1 MPSKRIERANSELQ
15 RCLADIIQNRLN
27 DPRLET
33 LIYVSEVN
41 VTPDFKYCKIKI
53 SIDTDKE
60 ENKKQTLQVLQK
72 SEGFIKRELA
82 QMVKMPQVP
91 KLVFEYDKGAEASI
105 RINEILKNL
114 EIPADD
120 GED

>member
-27 DPRLET
+27 DPRLSK
-33 LIYVSEVN
+33 LIYVSEVS

-53 SIDTDKE
+53 SLDSPKEKDKE
-60 ENKKQTLQVLQK
+60 TTLAILRK

-82 QMVKMPQVP
+82 EMVQMPQVP
-91 KLVFEYDKGAEASI
+91 KLIFDYDKGADATI
-105 RINEILKNL
+105 RIEEILKNL
-114 EIPADD
+114 NIPK
-120 GED
+120 GEE